1 MMENFEVSDAGDIL
15 VDTKQLDWLDVGGGT
30 YFKILRACVKTG
42 EWALYVKMDPGAKF
56 QPHRHQG
63 SGQFFITKGELIY
76 DVGKADMGTYGFEP
90 IFAEH
95 FEAGCN
101 EETEMLF
108 IGNGAVTYFKDDKSV
123 DYVFDAET
131 LINLQKGAAKLDIGV

>member
-1 MMENFEVSDAGDIL
+1 MENFEVSEAGDIL

-76 DVGKADMGTYGFEP
+76 DVGKAEWEHMDLNQFLLNILKLAVKKKQRCFLSAMEP
-90 IFAEH
+90 
-95 FEAGCN
+95 
-101 EETEMLF
+101 
-108 IGNGAVTYFKDDKSV
+108 
-123 DYVFDAET
+123 
-131 LINLQKGAAKLDIGV
+131 